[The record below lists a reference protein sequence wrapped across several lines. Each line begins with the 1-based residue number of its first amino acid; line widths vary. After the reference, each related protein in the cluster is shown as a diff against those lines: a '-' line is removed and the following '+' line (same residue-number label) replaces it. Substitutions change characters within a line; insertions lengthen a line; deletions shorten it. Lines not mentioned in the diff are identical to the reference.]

1 MFLGMTLFTGFLILM
16 AVIGVIWLI
25 GCVIWTAAKIF
36 FRLAGLLILLPILI
50 LLFTA
55 VLIVSG

>member
-1 MFLGMTLFTGFLILM
+1 MFLGLTLFTGFLILM

-55 VLIVSG
+55 VF